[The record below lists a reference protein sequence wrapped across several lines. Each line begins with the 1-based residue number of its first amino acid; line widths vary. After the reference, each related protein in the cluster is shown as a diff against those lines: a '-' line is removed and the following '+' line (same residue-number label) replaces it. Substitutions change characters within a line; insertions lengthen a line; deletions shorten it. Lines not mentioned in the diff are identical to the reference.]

1 MTSYDPLE
9 NLLVSAWKEL
19 AQYLP
24 EEASYV
30 ALWLELERTA
40 QEKDEKGNP
49 TPRAHRAGA
58 RMRNAFLVEETNAK
72 SKGKVIK
79 DQAKVEKEI
88 ATVASRFLVLLVTA
102 RANAAKIAHIES
114 VEKHHLADGEN
125 REQHDPESK
134 FALASP
140 FIDKLAQA
148 GTSPSAIGR
157 MPAPM
162 VSFIALLIKD
172 HAADPSFKNP
182 HNVWNRIV
190 RSGILEAYLG
200 NLDDEHLKVVAQAA
214 CERDE
219 QTNEWARRAR
229 EELNLPAGMDD
240 RFLEAVARIRDA
252 ARSLTEGEARAYED
266 AYKLQDDRDVDSL
279 AALLQMETQV
289 DRIRLRA
296 LLDVVHRSIA
306 PLKRDWK
313 MEMQLGILK
322 REIDTIAP
330 QAKWHSDWKA
340 ELRERLEITFERLGP
355 MGSIEAFNA
364 LLRSGLA
371 VSDADW
377 EFTKRLERNV
387 VDGHFIAFE
396 NEVRAACKAGYEF
409 KIYDNRVI
417 HSHEPGY
424 ETIEAERWNGHY
436 WLQEF
441 GAWPGEDADERK
453 GRHTGS
459 GDQVA
464 DITEHLGGDTAFDR
478 AASDRYNL
486 PAGPEPAP
494 GDPGAKSID
503 VDTHESG
510 SSDSDSEE
518 ILIDLDDEE
527 EGEEVDFYAIAAEE
541 SDPLD
546 VDPPARSD
554 AMGKFSTLT
563 YNKDGDRGA
572 HSQTDDVAENRPVTA
587 ASPTPHGL
595 AQNTQSGLF
604 PGDLP
609 ATPEDVC
616 SPAGTLPMVPNQPVK
631 PRRIEP
637 AAIDK
642 LKDEDFR

>member
-49 TPRAHRAGA
+49 TPRAHRAKA

-79 DQAKVEKEI
+79 HQAKVEKEI

-157 MPAPM
+157 MPDLM

-172 HAADPSFKNP
+172 HAADPSFQNP

-296 LLDVVHRSIA
+296 LLDIVHRSIA

-387 VDGHFIAFE
+387 VDGNFIAFE

-436 WLQEF
+436 WLEEF
-441 GAWPGEDADERK
+441 GAWPGEEAGERK
-453 GRHTGS
+453 GKHTGS
-459 GDQVA
+459 GAQVA
-464 DITEHLGGDTAFDR
+464 DITEHSGGDTAPDL
-478 AASDRYNL
+478 AGSDSRNL
-486 PAGPEPAP
+486 PAGIESAAGNPASR
-494 GDPGAKSID
+494 SID
-503 VDTHESG
+503 VDTYEPG
-510 SSDSDSEE
+510 SSITDSEE
-518 ILIDLDDEE
+518 ISFAVDEE
-527 EGEEVDFYAIAAEE
+527 KGEEVDFHAIVAEE
-541 SDPLD
+541 NDELD
-546 VDPPARSD
+546 VDQPASSYAVDEFLTPPHTKA
-554 AMGKFSTLT
+554 GKGGQQSET
-563 YNKDGDRGA
+563 G
-572 HSQTDDVAENRPVTA
+572 DVAEIRPGTA
-587 ASPTPHGL
+587 SPPTPHGP
-595 AQNTQSGLF
+595 AQNTQSELF

-616 SPAGTLPMVPNQPVK
+616 SPAGTLPMMPNQPVK

-637 AAIDK
+637 AALDK

>member
-1 MTSYDPLE
+1 MTRYDPLE
-9 NLLVSAWKEL
+9 NMLVCAWKEL

-30 ALWLELERTA
+30 ELWLELERTA
-40 QEKDEKGNP
+40 QEKDERGNP
-49 TPRAHRAGA
+49 TPQAHRARA
-58 RMRNAFLVEETNAK
+58 RKRNAFLVEETNAK

-79 DQAKVEKEI
+79 HQAKVEKEM
-88 ATVASRFLVLLVTA
+88 ATVASRLLVLLVTA

-114 VEKHHLADGEN
+114 VEKHHLALGEN

-157 MPAPM
+157 MPDLM
-162 VSFIALLIKD
+162 VSFIALMIND
-172 HAADPSFKNP
+172 HAVDPSFQNP

-200 NLDDEHLKVVAQAA
+200 NLDDEHLKIVAQAA

-240 RFLEAVARIRDA
+240 RFLEAAARMRDA

-266 AYKLQDDRDVDSL
+266 AYKLQDDRDVDTL

-296 LLDVVHRSIA
+296 LLDFVHRSIA

-313 MEMQLGILK
+313 MEMHLGILK
-322 REIDTIAP
+322 REIDRIAP
-330 QAKWHSDWKA
+330 QAKWHKDWKA

-387 VDGHFIAFE
+387 ADGNFIAFE

-436 WLQEF
+436 WLEEF

-459 GDQVA
+459 DARMA
-464 DITEHLGGDTAFDR
+464 DITERSGDDTAPDS
-478 AASDRYNL
+478 AAADSRNL
-486 PAGPEPAP
+486 PAGIELTAGNPASR
-494 GDPGAKSID
+494 SID
-503 VDTHESG
+503 LDTYDSG
-510 SSDSDSEE
+510 SSIPDSEE
-518 ILIDLDDEE
+518 ISFAMDDEE
-527 EGEEVDFYAIAAEE
+527 EGEEVDFHAIAAEE
-541 SDPLD
+541 NDQLD
-546 VDPPARSD
+546 VDQPASSD
-554 AMGKFSTLT
+554 AVDEFSTPPH
-563 YNKDGDRGA
+563 NKAGEGGQQ
-572 HSQTDDVAENRPVTA
+572 SETGDVAEIRPGT
-587 ASPTPHGL
+587 ASPATPHGP
-595 AQNTQSGLF
+595 AQNTQSELF
-604 PGDLP
+604 PDDLP
-609 ATPEDVC
+609 ALPEDGRLL
-616 SPAGTLPMVPNQPVK
+616 ADTLPMVLSQPMK

-637 AAIDK
+637 AALDK

>member
-1 MTSYDPLE
+1 MTNYDPLE

-19 AQYLP
+19 AQYVP
-24 EEASYV
+24 EQASYV
-30 ALWLELERTA
+30 ALWLELERMA
-40 QEKDEKGNP
+40 EEKDKKGNP
-49 TPRAHRAGA
+49 TPRAHRAKA

-88 ATVASRFLVLLVTA
+88 ATIASRFLVLLVTA

-114 VEKHHLADGEN
+114 VERHHLANGEN

-157 MPAPM
+157 MPALM

-172 HAADPSFKNP
+172 HAADPNLQNP

-200 NLDDEHLKVVAQAA
+200 NLDDEHLKVIAQAG

-219 QTNEWARRAR
+219 QANEWARRAR

-240 RFLEAVARIRDA
+240 RFLEAAARIRDA
-252 ARSLTEGEARAYED
+252 ARSLSEGEARAYED

-279 AALLQMETQV
+279 AKLLKLETQV

-313 MEMQLGILK
+313 MEMHLGILK
-322 REIDTIAP
+322 REIDKIAP
-330 QAKWHSDWKA
+330 QTKWHQDWKA
-340 ELRERLEITFERLGP
+340 ELRDRLEITFERLGP

-387 VDGHFIAFE
+387 VDGNFIAFE

-409 KIYDNRVI
+409 KIYDKRVI

-424 ETIEAERWNGHY
+424 ETIKAERWNGHY
-436 WLQEF
+436 WLEEF
-441 GAWPGEDADERK
+441 GAWPGEDAGEGN
-453 GRHTGS
+453 GRHYES
-459 GDQVA
+459 DAWMA
-464 DITEHLGGDTAFDR
+464 DITECTGDDTAPDS
-478 AASDRYNL
+478 AAADNRNL
-486 PAGPEPAP
+486 PAGIEPAAGNP
-494 GDPGAKSID
+494 ASKSID
-503 VDTHESG
+503 LDTYEPG
-510 SSDSDSEE
+510 SSISNSEE
-518 ILIDLDDEE
+518 ISFAVDDEE
-527 EGEEVDFYAIAAEE
+527 EGEEVDFHAIAAEE
-541 SDPLD
+541 SDEVD
-546 VDPPARSD
+546 VDQLASSD
-554 AMGKFSTLT
+554 GIDEFLTLPH
-563 YNKDGDRGA
+563 NKDGEGGQ
-572 HSQTDDVAENRPVTA
+572 HSETGDVAEIRPGTA
-587 ASPTPHGL
+587 SSPTPYGP
-595 AQNTQSGLF
+595 AQNTQSELF
-604 PGDLP
+604 PDDLP
-609 ATPEDVC
+609 ATPEDGRLL
-616 SPAGTLPMVPNQPVK
+616 AGALPMVPSQPVK

-637 AAIDK
+637 AALDK